1 MRACERIAFAF
12 VDSAGVKRE
21 FNGRVSGNAME
32 GTVKPDGGP
41 EARWTAA
48 KR

>member
-1 MRACERIAFAF
+1 
-12 VDSAGVKRE
+12 V
-21 FNGRVSGNAME
+21 NGNAME
-32 GTVKPDGGP
+32 GTVKPDNGP